1 MPLHVEVWDA
11 RSSWLTLSIS
21 DRIAYLDRMASG
33 MQALTDAGTSLVGMV
48 LQESNAPCSSS
59 ARYVAVWS
67 MPDQQAVQL
76 LDRILTA
83 VGWRTYFTRADE
95 RRVPVASKSLF
106 EFAAEREPID
116 RLPSVRRN

>member
-11 RSSWLTLSIS
+11 RSSWLALSIP

-33 MQALTDAGTSLVGMV
+33 MQALTDAGASLVGMV
-48 LQESNAPCSSS
+48 LRESNPPDSSS

-67 MPDQQAVQL
+67 MPDEQAVQL

-83 VGWRTYFTRADE
+83 VGWRTYFRRSDE
-95 RRVPVASKSLF
+95 RRAPVASKSLF
-106 EFAAEREPID
+106 AFAAERETID